1 VGGIPISPIARRVA
15 SRSLWVPLLAASL
28 SGCGAATGVEV
39 TSPYRGEIQESFT
52 EPARTRLANTYPITM
67 PVNGR
72 IARIELEPGDP
83 VKAGETLMEFDT
95 LPLERAVAEAR
106 AVVAEL
112 EASIAVQDDE
122 RVEQTALSEAR
133 ATAEA
138 AAEALKV
145 AEAQVR
151 AGKARLDRAI
161 KELRRVEQLTI
172 EQAVAQSVLDDARVK
187 VETLQSELRQYES
200 LRDEAKARLAAAQL
214 GPISIERQLER
225 KRLEREVL
233 VHQLEQARARLARAE
248 HDLRLAD
255 IRSPID
261 GVVLERYEQGDSTLL
276 AGQPLLLLGNLAE
289 LEVIADVLT
298 QDALRVARGSEVI
311 LEPAARHETV
321 GGTVNR
327 IEPAGFTKFSS
338 LGVEQQRVN
347 VIVSF
352 NDPHED
358 LGVGYRLQARFITGS
373 KSDALIVPRFS
384 VLQAPDRSFY
394 VFKVV
399 DARLVRQPITIGLRG
414 DLDMEVTTGLS
425 ENDLIVAVPDTT
437 MKEGMAVEMRETTV
451 HSNPP
456 PD

>member
-1 VGGIPISPIARRVA
+1 MGRLSISPAAR
-15 SRSLWVPLLAASL
+15 STLSWGCWLAAFGAVL
-28 SGCGAATGVEV
+28 GGCGTATEVEV
-39 TSPYRGEIQESFT
+39 TAPYRGEIQESFT
-52 EPARTRLANTYPITM
+52 EPARTRLAKKYPITM

-72 IARIELEPGDP
+72 ISRIELEPGDS
-83 VKAGETLMEFDT
+83 VKAGETLVEFDR

-106 AVVAEL
+106 AAVAEL
-112 EASIAVQDDE
+112 EARIAVQDDE
-122 RVEQTALSEAR
+122 RVEQTALSEAK

-138 AAEALKV
+138 AGEAFKV
-145 AEAQVR
+145 ADAQVN
-151 AGKARLDRAI
+151 ASKARLDRAI
-161 KELRRVEQLTI
+161 KELKRIEQLATD
-172 EQAVAQSVLDDARVK
+172 QAVPQSVLDDARLSA
-187 VETLQSELRQYES
+187 ETLQSALRQHEFS
-200 LRDEAKARLAAAQL
+200 RDQAKAELEAVQL
-214 GPISIERQLER
+214 GPTSVEQQLER

-298 QDALRVARGSEVI
+298 QDALQVAPGSEVI
-311 LEPAARHETV
+311 LESAAGRDTI
-321 GGTVNR
+321 GGKVNR
-327 IEPAGFTKFSS
+327 IEPAGYTKLSS

-352 NDPHED
+352 KDPHED

-373 KSDALIVPRFS
+373 KPDALIVPRFS

-399 DARLVRQPITIGLRG
+399 KGRLARQPVTIGLRG
-414 DLDMEVTTGLS
+414 DLDMEVTAGLS
-425 ENDLIVAVPDTT
+425 ENDVIVAVPDTT
-437 MKEGMAVEMRETTV
+437 MKDGMKVKAGRITV
-451 HSNPP
+451 HTKQRA
-456 PD
+456 D